1 MILLGSF
8 LHRET
13 LAELV
18 GKALEDRFGEQDAVL
33 WKRLV
38 SLNAWAVR
46 VWSDRF
52 ASDLFLALY
61 GQVPP
66 SFPASTKAELKDLV
80 VANPPVR
87 SPRIDELI
95 EAYRRFPEDFYRE
108 TPYDGRV
115 FTLGDPP
122 RYVGSRRI
130 KRVRRIAEKTSR
142 RLIDYLF
149 DQIRQRADELAEE
162 RARRMG
168 VQKERLVTPPD
179 EMAREFAH
187 AERRV
192 LKSIR
197 DRLFV
202 AAMPLFHI
210 DDIVGVRV
218 LMEDGLR
225 DPFARWLESH
235 PDLSVVDEKHF
246 TGNFRGNNMVVA
258 LRLPMD
264 RIREFPVPSEV
275 AERWV
280 IRGVVPRKED
290 ADGLW
295 KEFLDGSE
303 GHVRLELLQVDYEGL
318 LESEIGRSMHEAH
331 ILEQRENAAYKGRL
345 ATNLEALMDWLLAY
359 ALSPVRTFEGIPI
372 VLRGTYLPDYFD
384 RIHRRLYQ
392 PAAGN
397 TGLTL

>member
-1 MILLGSF
+1 VILLGSF
-8 LHRET
+8 LYRES

-18 GKALEDRFGEQDAVL
+18 GKALEDRFDADDARL

-46 VWSDRF
+46 AWSDRF
-52 ASDLFLALY
+52 AEELFRSLH

-66 SFPASTKAELKDLV
+66 SFSASTKAQLKDLV
-80 VANPPVR
+80 VANPPFR
-87 SPRIDELI
+87 NPRIDELL
-95 EAYRRFPEDFYRE
+95 EAYHRFPEDFYRE

-115 FTLGDPP
+115 FTMGDPP
-122 RYVGSRRI
+122 HYVGSRRI

-149 DQIRQRADELAEE
+149 DQIRQRADELAAE
-162 RARRMG
+162 RARRLG
-168 VQKERLVTPPD
+168 IPKERLVTPSD
-179 EMAREFAH
+179 EMAREFGH

-218 LMEDGLR
+218 LMENGFQERFD
-225 DPFARWLESH
+225 RWLEAH
-235 PDLSVVDEKHF
+235 PDLTIVDEKHF
-246 TGNFRGNNMVVA
+246 TGNFRGKNMVVA
-258 LRLPMD
+258 FRLPLEAL
-264 RIREFPVPSEV
+264 RESPIPAEV
-275 AERWV
+275 ADRWV
-280 IRGVVPRKED
+280 IRGVIGRREE

-295 KEFLDGSE
+295 RDFLHRSE

-359 ALSPVRTFEGIPI
+359 ALSPARTFEGIPI

-384 RIHRRLYQ
+384 RLHRRLYQ
-392 PAAGN
+392 PASGN

>member
-1 MILLGSF
+1 MVLLGSF
-8 LHRET
+8 LHREA
-13 LAELV
+13 LADLV
-18 GKALEDRFGEQDAVL
+18 GKALEDRFDARDAVL

-46 VWSDRF
+46 IWSDHF
-52 ASDLFLALY
+52 AEDLFRALY

-66 SFPASTKAELKDLV
+66 SFPAYTKAELKDLA

-87 SPRIDELI
+87 TPRIDQLI
-95 EAYRRFPEDFYRE
+95 NAYRAFPEDFYRE

-122 RYVGSRRI
+122 RYIGSRRI

-162 RARRMG
+162 RARRLG

-218 LMEDGLR
+218 LMENGLR
-225 DPFARWLESH
+225 ERFARWLESH
-235 PDLSVVDEKHF
+235 PDLSIVDEKHF
-246 TGNFRGNNMVVA
+246 TGNFRGKNMVVA
-258 LRLPMD
+258 LRLPMEQV
-264 RIREFPVPSEV
+264 RKVSVPREV
-275 AERWV
+275 ADRWV
-280 IRGVVPRKED
+280 TRGVIAGREE

-295 KEFLDGSE
+295 RDFLDGSE

-359 ALSPVRTFEGIPI
+359 ALCPARPFEGIPI

-384 RIHRRLYQ
+384 RLHRRLYQ
-392 PAAGN
+392 PPAGN